1 MMVRELRLVG
11 LPPFLGDPFT
21 ILPPEGKS
29 LLDEGPAPRGLV
41 PIVPGLPASSYEL
54 PPRDPLDPIVRLRT
68 VREI

>member
-29 LLDEGPAPRGLV
+29 SLTKDWLQEGLYRLFLASG
-41 PIVPGLPASSYEL
+41 IV
-54 PPRDPLDPIVRLRT
+54 IRT
-68 VREI
+68 AT